1 MLSNRGGSIMSES
14 KYDFDFDEEEELM
27 KAEYEIKEKTNRTF
41 VVIACLMIILFL
53 TGLAAILYLAV
64 RPSPTVNQPPVV
76 QVQGDQRSSQAVI
89 FPKGTTDWR
98 VVTHTYN
105 NPDYYCEID
114 KQWYHCDPIFP

>member
-1 MLSNRGGSIMSES
+1 MSRTD
-14 KYDFDFDEEEELM
+14 YNFDFDEDEEVV
-27 KAEYEIKEKTNRTF
+27 KAEYKTKERTNRTF

-53 TGLAAILYLAV
+53 TGLVAILYLAV
-64 RPSPTVNQPPVV
+64 RPTSTVDQAPVV
-76 QVQGDQRSSQAVI
+76 QVREAQRSSQAVI